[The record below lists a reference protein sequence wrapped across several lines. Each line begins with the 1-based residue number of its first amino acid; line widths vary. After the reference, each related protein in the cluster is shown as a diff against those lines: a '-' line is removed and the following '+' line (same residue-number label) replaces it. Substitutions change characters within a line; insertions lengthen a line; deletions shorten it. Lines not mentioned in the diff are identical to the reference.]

1 MNRRESIATVTAAIF
16 LLPLILGRRRR
27 RARGTASRRPLN
39 SKSEFV
45 PSGVVV
51 VGVGVVGVGVVG
63 VGINR
68 RDKAGANQR
77 RPEMKGRV

>member
-63 VGINR
+63 VVGVVGFGVVGVTLLSPGKI
-68 RDKAGANQR
+68 
-77 RPEMKGRV
+77 